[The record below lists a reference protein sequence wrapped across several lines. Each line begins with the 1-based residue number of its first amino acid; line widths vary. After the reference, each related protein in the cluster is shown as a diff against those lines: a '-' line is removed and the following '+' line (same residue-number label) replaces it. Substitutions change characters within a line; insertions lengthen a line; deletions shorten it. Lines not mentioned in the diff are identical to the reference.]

1 MVTLC
6 GNITNYYSIREGV
19 ISIMDGKG
27 NQFRFYFILLLIA
40 GAPLFYLGLANHGLW
55 TPDEPRV
62 AEIGREMALNSNW
75 AVPTLDQKPFLEEPP
90 LYYATIGAVF
100 KALGT
105 SSDKIVRVP
114 SAVFAFGGA
123 LALFFLGNLFSG
135 PRTGFIAAGVMAT
148 SGEYFRVAH
157 WVIVDGALT
166 CFIVCGLTFFFAA
179 YLSPNKGRKFL
190 FYVLSYI
197 SCTLAFYAKG
207 FIGVAIPGLA
217 VLAFL
222 ISDRNIKEI
231 LKMHLWL
238 GIAVFLAMT
247 LPWFLSLWHQG
258 GGEYLRVFLIHNHL
272 DRFAGGSTGH
282 HQPFYYYL
290 TQFPAAFLP
299 WSLLLAPVLF
309 RSFRKPRPLDGNLK
323 KGLLFAQCWFIAGFL
338 LLSTASTKRVLYLMP
353 IFAPIS
359 LLTAWYIEATLVR
372 AGFGKLEAF
381 FIHAFGYI
389 ILMVSLATIPLFFY
403 ASRKYGFGLP
413 PEQTA
418 WTVFLTLAALVL
430 ALMAL
435 RRLPKDMGRFWA
447 CSSASV
453 FSLLLLGLVATMPLL
468 DRYKSFVPFC
478 GAVDTAVPATTPL
491 YGYQPDETL
500 RGAVP
505 FYTRRFLTEIE
516 TLPALEKTIGKAHT
530 AFVVTRDKN
539 GKIEE
544 ELLSTGR
551 LSVLAR
557 QGMDATRSVVL
568 FTTGRVP

>member
-1 MVTLC
+1 
-6 GNITNYYSIREGV
+6 
-19 ISIMDGKG
+19 MDGKG
-27 NQFRFYFILLLIA
+27 NQFRLYFILLLIA
-40 GAPLFYLGLANHGLW
+40 AAPLFSLGLANHGLW

-62 AEIGREMALNSNW
+62 AEIGREMALNGNW
-75 AVPTLDQKPFLEEPP
+75 AVPTLDQNAFLEEPP
-90 LYYATIGAVF
+90 LYYAATGALF

-105 SSDKIVRVP
+105 SSDKVVRVP
-114 SAVFAFGGA
+114 SAVFAFGGV
-123 LALFFLGNLFSG
+123 LGLFFLGNMFSG
-135 PRTGFIAAGVMAT
+135 PRCGFIAAGVMAA

-157 WVIVDGALT
+157 WVIVDSALT
-166 CFIVCGLTFFFAA
+166 CFIICGLLFFLAA
-179 YLSPNKGRKFL
+179 YLSPRKGRRSL
-190 FYVLSYI
+190 FYVLCYI

-207 FIGVAIPGLA
+207 FIGVAIPGVA

-222 ISDRNIKEI
+222 VLDRNIKEI

-247 LPWFLSLWHQG
+247 LPWFLSLWRQG
-258 GGEYLRVFLIHNHL
+258 GGEYLRIFLIHNHL
-272 DRFAGGSTGH
+272 ERFAGGSTGH
-282 HQPFYYYL
+282 SQPVYYYL

-299 WSLLLAPVLF
+299 WSFLLVPVFF
-309 RSFRKPRPLDGNLK
+309 RSFRKPQPLEGNVK
-323 KGLLFAQCWFIAGFL
+323 KGILFAQCWFIAGFL
-338 LLSTASTKRVLYLMP
+338 LLSMASTKRVLYLMP

-372 AGFGKLEAF
+372 AGFGKLEDF
-381 FIHAFGYI
+381 FIHAFGWI

-418 WTVFLTLAALVL
+418 WTVLFALAAVILSL
-430 ALMAL
+430 MALMAL
-435 RRLPKDMGRFWA
+435 RSQPKHIGRFWG
-447 CSSASV
+447 CSGASV
-453 FSLLLLGLVATMPLL
+453 FSLLLLGLLAAMPLL

-478 GAVDTAVPATTPL
+478 NTVSTAVPATAPL
-491 YGYQPDETL
+491 YAYQPDETL
-500 RGAVP
+500 RGVVP
-505 FYTRRFLTEIE
+505 FYTGRFLTEIE
-516 TLPALEKTIGKAHT
+516 TLPALEETIGKAHT
-530 AFVVTRDKN
+530 AFVVIRDKN

-557 QGMDATRSVVL
+557 LGMDATRSVVL